1 MAKFIHAAS
10 LGGFQKAY
18 TGWNSANADVY
29 TSLAF
34 TDDGYLCTHGIV
46 FRIMRADQSFPY
58 AVTLTGT
65 NGTLKVDV
73 GGASNTIQLSGAGLT
88 AGGTASTLTLDHTKI
103 FTSPNSNVGATG
115 TSTITVPVIST
126 DVYGHITALSSVTPH
141 VDYVLQSATATNS
154 AYNILLSGSDG
165 TSQIYYSTIGTNP
178 LTYNPSS
185 GVLSTPALSVGGNTL
200 DTIIRGSK
208 ATASSFGVVKLVDT
222 FDTTQANNSGAANSI
237 AASQLAIYNAYKSAI
252 DYANSKIIAAVS
264 FKGTLGTGGTIT
276 ALPTSGYTIGDEY
289 KVITAGTYAGNT
301 CEVGDMII
309 AVKSFSGTTA
319 NSDWSVIQNNL
330 VGAVTT
336 GGNAIPQNALVAG
349 AANGVVA
356 GITVPT
362 VDKSFLQWNGSAYT
376 WSSYV
381 YRPIA
386 VDGTDRLPGND
397 SSKIGFTSGTNV
409 TLSYASGTITISSA
423 VYKIIA
429 GLATSTANA
438 ASTNGDTNIRLL
450 TGSTNSGTLNLIG
463 SGHTAVTSD
472 ASGKITFN
480 SSWRPINTYS
490 LATTR
495 ALTALAENNLN
506 FSTTFGLKENTTT
519 NISEI
524 DIAWAEVTEDASGNV
539 SISYSV

>member
-18 TGWNSANADVY
+18 TGWNSSNADVY

-103 FTSPNSNVGATG
+103 FTSPNSNVGDTG

-126 DVYGHITALSSVTPH
+126 DVYGHITALSSVKPH

-154 AYNILLSGSDG
+154 AYNILLSDSDG

-252 DYANSKIIAAVS
+252 DYANSKITAAVS

-289 KVITAGTYAGNT
+289 KVITAGTYAENT

-336 GGNAIPQNALVAG
+336 GGNAISQNALVAG

-356 GITVPT
+356 GIAVPT

-386 VDGTDRLPGND
+386 VDGTDRLPGDD

-409 TLSYASGTITISSA
+409 TLSYASNTITISSA

>member
-1 MAKFIHAAS
+1 MAKLIHAAS

-103 FTSPNSNVGATG
+103 FTSPNSNVGDTG

-165 TSQIYYSTIGTNP
+165 TSQIYYSTIGTKP

-252 DYANSKIIAAVS
+252 DYADSKITAAVS

-289 KVITAGTYAGNT
+289 KVITAGTYAENT

-309 AVKSFSGTTA
+309 AVKSFYGTTA

-336 GGNAIPQNALVAG
+336 GGNAISQNALVAG

-356 GITVPT
+356 GIAVPT

-409 TLSYASGTITISSA
+409 TLSYASNTITISSA

>member
-126 DVYGHITALSSVTPH
+126 DVYGHITALSSVTPR
-141 VDYVLQSATATNS
+141 VDYVLQSATATDS

-336 GGNAIPQNALVAG
+336 GGNAISQNALVAG
-349 AANGVVA
+349 AANDVVA
-356 GITVPT
+356 GIAVPT

-409 TLSYASGTITISSA
+409 TLSYASNTITISSA

-438 ASTNGDTNIRLL
+438 ASTNGGTNIRLL
-450 TGSTNSGTLNLIG
+450 TGSTDSGTLNLIG

-524 DIAWAEVTEDASGNV
+524 DIAWAEVTEDAQGNV

>member
-1 MAKFIHAAS
+1 MAKLIHAAS

-103 FTSPNSNVGATG
+103 FTSPNSNVGDTG

-126 DVYGHITALSSVTPH
+126 DVYGHIIALSSVTPH

-165 TSQIYYSTIGTNP
+165 TSQIYYSTIGTKP

-289 KVITAGTYAGNT
+289 KVITTGTYAGNT

-336 GGNAIPQNALVAG
+336 GGNAISQNALVAG

-356 GITVPT
+356 GIAVPST
-362 VDKSFLQWNGSAYT
+362 SKSFLQWSGSAYT
-376 WSSYV
+376 WTDSI

-386 VDGTDRLPGND
+386 VNGTTQLAGNN
-397 SSKIGFTSGTNV
+397 SSQIGFTSGTNV
-409 TLSYASGTITISSA
+409 TLSYASNVITISSA
-423 VYKIIA
+423 VYRIIA
-429 GLATSTANA
+429 GLAASTANA
-438 ASTNGDTNIRLL
+438 ASTNGNTSIRLL
-450 TGSTNSGTLNLIG
+450 TENTDSGTLNLSG
-463 SGHTAVTSD
+463 SGHTSVTSD
-472 ASGKITFN
+472 ASGKITFS

-506 FSTTFGLKENTTT
+506 FSTTFGLKANTTT

>member
-18 TGWNSANADVY
+18 TGWNSSNADVY

-46 FRIMRADQSFPY
+46 FRIMRADQNFPY

-141 VDYVLQSATATNS
+141 VDYVLQSATAKNS
-154 AYNILLSGSDG
+154 AYNILLSDSDG
-165 TSQIYYSTIGTNP
+165 TSQIYYSTIGTKP

-222 FDTTQANNSGAANSI
+222 FDTTQANNSGATNSI

-252 DYANSKIIAAVS
+252 DYADSKITAAVS

-289 KVITAGTYAGNT
+289 KVITDGTYAGNT

-309 AVKSFSGTTA
+309 AVKSFSGTTD

-336 GGNAIPQNALVAG
+336 GGNAISQNALVAG
-349 AANGVVA
+349 ADNGVVA
-356 GITVPT
+356 GIAVPT
-362 VDKSFLQWNGSAYT
+362 EDKSFLQWNGSAYT

-386 VDGTDRLPGND
+386 VDGTDKLSGDD

-409 TLSYASGTITISSA
+409 TLSYASNTITISSA
-423 VYKIIA
+423 VYQIIA

-450 TGSTNSGTLNLIG
+450 TESTNSGTLNLIG

-519 NISEI
+519 HISEI

>member
-1 MAKFIHAAS
+1 MAKLIHAAS

-185 GVLSTPALSVGGNTL
+185 GVLSTPALSVEGNTL

-208 ATASSFGVVKLVDT
+208 ATASLFGVVKLVDT
-222 FDTTQANNSGAANSI
+222 FDTTQANNSGAASSI

-252 DYANSKIIAAVS
+252 DYANSKITAAVS

-289 KVITAGTYAGNT
+289 KVITAGTYAENT

-336 GGNAIPQNALVAG
+336 GGNAISQNALVAG

-356 GITVPT
+356 GIAVPT

-386 VDGTDRLPGND
+386 VDGTDRLPGDD

-409 TLSYASGTITISSA
+409 TLSYANNTITISSA